1 MAEWSPVNVSPPP
14 ADAASRA
21 SGRRPGTSGSDDRVV
36 DDGGTEDVTAGADLA
51 AARTEPPANWWWFA
65 VGLAGC
71 CAVVTLGAWAL
82 GMFDRLIDLRV
93 YRMGGSLLLHGGQL
107 YEAHLA
113 GSGLPFTYP
122 PFAAVMMVPLAIVPW
137 PVAVSVWTWVSVLCL
152 AAIWWVSLPA
162 RLRTGRM
169 GVWLLVGLTAG
180 SLILEPVWQT
190 LQFGQI
196 NLLLTAM
203 ILLDLVAAPQRRWRG
218 ALVGVAAGLKLTP
231 LLFVAFLVVTGQW
244 RALRNALLGL
254 VISVGIGFAVVPNQS
269 WDYWTQVVRDAE
281 RVGGLAFTA
290 NQSVLGFLTRLGG
303 DAAYVR
309 PLWFVIS
316 APLALAG
323 LWMARRMWFRDER
336 LLAVSVCAL
345 AALFAS
351 PVSWSHHWVWAIPLG
366 VCLVQRTRGAV
377 AVAVGVVW
385 FGVFALG
392 PIWWVPY
399 RDDRELDWTFWQSL
413 PGNAYLILG
422 SLAFVLLSAREQ
434 QQQAADRVPDHHQ

>member
-1 MAEWSPVNVSPPP
+1 MTARADMA
-14 ADAASRA
+14 
-21 SGRRPGTSGSDDRVV
+21 T
-36 DDGGTEDVTAGADLA
+36 
-51 AARTEPPANWWWFA
+51 ARTERPANQWWLA
-65 VGLAGC
+65 VAGC

-93 YRMGGSLLLHGGQL
+93 YRMGGSVLLHGGQL
-107 YEAHLA
+107 YEAHLP

-122 PFAAVMMVPLAIVPW
+122 PFAAVMMVPLAAVPW
-137 PVAVSVWTWVSVLCL
+137 QVAVSVWTSVSVLCL
-152 AAIWWVSLPA
+152 AAIWRISLPA
-162 RLRTGRM
+162 MRGNL
-169 GVWLLVGLTAG
+169 WLLIAVTAA
-180 SLILEPVWQT
+180 SLVLEPVWQT

-231 LLFVAFLVVTGQW
+231 LLFVAFLVVTKQW

-269 WDYWTQVVRDAE
+269 WDYWTRVVRDAE
-281 RVGGLAFTA
+281 RVGGLAYTA
-290 NQSVLGFLTRLGG
+290 NQSVLGFLSRLGG
-303 DAAYVR
+303 DASYVR
-309 PLWFVIS
+309 PLWFLIS
-316 APLALAG
+316 APIGLAA
-323 LWMARRMWFRDER
+323 LWLARRLWFRGQR
-336 LLAVSVCAL
+336 LEAVSICAL

-366 VCLVQRTRGAV
+366 ICLVSTAYAGLGRAAAV
-377 AVAVGVVW
+377 TVGVIW
-385 FGVFALG
+385 YGVLALG

-422 SLAFVLLSAREQ
+422 VAAFALLGFR
-434 QQQAADRVPDHHQ
+434 AAGQLENSSSSPPTV